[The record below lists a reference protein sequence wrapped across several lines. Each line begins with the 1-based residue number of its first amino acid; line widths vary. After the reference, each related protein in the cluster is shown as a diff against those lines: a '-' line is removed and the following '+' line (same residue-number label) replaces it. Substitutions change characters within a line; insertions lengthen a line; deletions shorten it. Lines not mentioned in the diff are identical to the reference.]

1 MICGTCG
8 AENPAGARF
17 CNECGARLSAVCGTC
32 GASNVPTARFC
43 NECGSRLEGAP
54 ATAVVASTVAV
65 APAAL
70 PAGSGAV
77 AVGAERRLV
86 SVLFADLVG
95 FTPYAE
101 ERDPEETRELLT
113 RYFDVARDVIER
125 YGGTVEKFIGD
136 AVMAVFGTPV
146 AHEDDAERAVRAGLE
161 LVDAVQALGPTIQA
175 RCGVLTGE
183 AAVTIGATDQG
194 MVAGDLVNTAARL
207 QSVAEPGSVLVG
219 EPTMLAASA
228 AITFE
233 RVGEQAL
240 KGKAVPVTAWRALR
254 VAAGSGG
261 RGRSDLPE
269 PPFVGRD
276 EELRTLKDVL
286 AASSR
291 DPRTR
296 LVSIT
301 GPGGIGK
308 SRLAWE
314 FEKYADGL
322 VEAIWWHQGR
332 SPSYGQGISFWA
344 LGEMVRRRA
353 GLSEEDDEATTRER
367 IAATVAAHV
376 PDPADREWIEPAL
389 LTLLGLEPAPPGGR
403 DVLFA
408 AWRMFFERIAA
419 QGTTVLLFE
428 DLQWADTGLLDF
440 LDHLL
445 EWSRGVP
452 LVVVTLARPELFDR
466 RPGWGTATR
475 NLTAMALQPLPPEA
489 MRELLEGFVP
499 GLPAE
504 ASGAILDRAEG
515 IPLYAV
521 EMVRALV
528 ADGRLERVDGSYRPT
543 GELGSLTVPDTLR
556 SLIASRLDA
565 LETEDRSLLQEA
577 AVLGHTFTPA
587 GLAAVSGRDV
597 DELEPSLR
605 GMVRREL
612 LEVESD
618 PRSPERGQYRF
629 VQSLIRE
636 VAYGMLAKRDRRSR
650 HLAVARYFESL
661 GDEELAGALATHY
674 LAAFEASAPGPEA
687 DAVAAQARLA
697 LRAAAERAATLGAH
711 DEAVTFLEQ
720 ALRITIE
727 AHEQIELLSR
737 AATSAAIAA
746 RYDAAEDLARRGL
759 EAAQAAGDAVA
770 AGRVA
775 AVLGSVLLDGSEPGP
790 AAEVL
795 ASALDGL
802 ETVETGAGADT
813 VRARLLT
820 NLARAHY
827 RLDRA
832 EAAYETVDRALA
844 MAERLQLEDVLAD
857 ALNNKAAALSQM
869 GRNREAAALMRAAI
883 DIASANGLVAAELRA
898 RSNLASVTWGVD
910 PRGIRAIEEPAF
922 ELAKR
927 VGNRMM
933 ANWIAGF
940 LAALAYQTGERWDE
954 TLAEL
959 AALLPYTTSLADE
972 SALRGAACW
981 LTIVRGE
988 DPREAL
994 AAAEAYAAQSTN
1006 PGADAQLA
1014 FLLSHAALTRGDPE
1028 TAYVQAMR
1036 ATAYRSQ
1043 EELYLAWA
1051 ARAALWMRDIERART
1066 VAERQDALPD
1076 AQSMLPSTQRASLL
1090 AGIAAL
1096 DGRRDEATAG
1106 YRDVLRRFEAM
1117 GHHFLRA
1124 MAALDFLIVLGPG
1137 EPAAAQAAT
1146 EARQVF
1152 ERVGARPLLERL
1164 DEALSATGLE
1174 PHETRAAGASSTSTP
1189 AKGTRG

>member
-1 MICGTCG
+1 MTCSSCGTD
-8 AENPAGARF
+8 NPAGARF
-17 CNECGARLSAVCGTC
+17 CNACGSRLVAVCDSCGAG
-32 GASNVPTARFC
+32 NVPTARFC
-43 NECGSRLEGAP
+43 NECGNRLEGAP
-54 ATAVVASTVAV
+54 A
-65 APAAL
+65 
-70 PAGSGAV
+70 AGGTGAV
-77 AVGAERRLV
+77 GGAGAPGSAVSPEAGAAAAERRIV

-101 ERDPEETRELLT
+101 DRDPEETRELLT
-113 RYFDVARDVIER
+113 HYFDVAREVIAR

-161 LVDAVQALGPTIQA
+161 LVDAVRTLGPTIQA

-322 VEAIWWHQGR
+322 VEGIWWHQGR

-367 IAATVAAHV
+367 ISTTVAEHV
-376 PDPADREWIEPAL
+376 PDGADREWIEPAL
-389 LTLLGLEPAPPGGR
+389 LTLLGLEPAPAGGR

-475 NLTAMALQPLPPEA
+475 NLTSMALQPLSPDA
-489 MRELLEGFVP
+489 MRELLDGFVP
-499 GLPAE
+499 GLPHDAG
-504 ASGAILDRAEG
+504 AAILQRAEG

-528 ADGRLERVDGSYRPT
+528 AEGRLERVDGTYRPV
-543 GELGSLTVPDTLR
+543 GDLGALSVPDSLR

-565 LETEDRSLLQEA
+565 LDPDDRQLLQEA

-597 DELEPSLR
+597 DDLEPSLR

-612 LEVESD
+612 LEVEAD

-636 VAYGMLAKRDRRSR
+636 VAYGMLARRDRRSR
-650 HLAVARYFESL
+650 HLAVARYFEAL

-687 DAVAAQARLA
+687 DAVAAQARVA

-711 DEAVTFLEQ
+711 DEAVAYLEQ
-720 ALRITIE
+720 ALRITTE
-727 AHEQIELLSR
+727 AREQVELLSR
-737 AATSAAIAA
+737 AATSASIAA
-746 RYDAAEDLARRGL
+746 RYDVAEDLARRGL
-759 EAAQAAGDAVA
+759 EAARAAGDAVA

-775 AVLGSVLLDGSEPGP
+775 GVLGSVLLDGSEPGR
-790 AAEVL
+790 AAEIL
-795 ASALDGL
+795 ESALDELADVGD
-802 ETVETGAGADT
+802 EADT

-820 NLARAHY
+820 NLARAQY
-827 RLDRA
+827 RLDRP
-832 EAAYETVDRALA
+832 EASHGTVERALPI
-844 MAERLQLEDVLAD
+844 AERLGLEDVLAD
-857 ALNNKAAALSQM
+857 AFNNKSAALSQQ
-869 GRNREAAALMRAAI
+869 GRTREAAALMRAAI
-883 DIASANGLVAAELRA
+883 DIASANGLVAVELRA
-898 RSNLASVTWGVD
+898 RANLASVTWSDDPVGV
-910 PRGIRAIEEPAF
+910 RAIEEAAF

-940 LAALAYQTGERWDE
+940 LAGLAYQSGERWDE

-959 AALLPYTTSLADE
+959 DALLPYASTLADE
-972 SALRGAACW
+972 SGLRCSASW
-981 LTIVRGE
+981 LTVVRGE
-988 DPREAL
+988 DYQDAL
-994 AAAEAYAAQSTN
+994 KVAEAHAAQSTN

-1014 FLLSHAALTRGDPE
+1014 FLRADIALTHGDLE
-1028 TAYVQAMR
+1028 TAYLQAMR
-1036 ATAYRSQ
+1036 AAQYRSQ
-1043 EELYLAWA
+1043 EGLYLQWA
-1051 ARAALWMRDIERART
+1051 GQAALWSRDVERART
-1066 VAERQDALPD
+1066 VAERLDALPD
-1076 AQSMLPSTQRASLL
+1076 AQSLLPSTQRTAAR
-1090 AGIAAL
+1090 AGVAAL
-1096 DGRRDEATAG
+1096 EGRRDEAIAG
-1106 YRDVLRRFEAM
+1106 YRDALRRYEAM
-1117 GHHFLRA
+1117 KFDFLRA
-1124 MAALDFLIVLGPG
+1124 LAALDFLTLLGPD
-1137 EPAAAQAAT
+1137 EPAAVAAAA
-1146 EARQVF
+1146 EAREVF
-1152 ERVGARPLLERL
+1152 ERVEARLFVERL
-1164 DEALSATGLE
+1164 DAALSATGAE
-1174 PHETRAAGASSTSTP
+1174 PQGPPAAGAQSTSTTP
-1189 AKGTRG
+1189 QSTRG